1 MNVHIAVSLCS
12 ILMCDLMILIVAQCA
27 PPCDRLSLSPSARSR
42 AHPSVCLF
50 DLFVFVG
57 LLVCMFVQNHE
68 SASLET
74 SKITNFAP
82 TALCIFVDASR
93 KRKKLSMDL
102 SKKAREPRNHEFA
115 ALETSKIINL
125 TPTCAPKASYKQK
138 SLSEG
143 QRMPLQGARGE
154 SKID

>member
-1 MNVHIAVSLCS
+1 
-12 ILMCDLMILIVAQCA
+12 
-27 PPCDRLSLSPSARSR
+27 
-42 AHPSVCLF
+42 
-50 DLFVFVG
+50 
-57 LLVCMFVQNHE
+57 
-68 SASLET
+68 
-74 SKITNFAP
+74 
-82 TALCIFVDASR
+82 
-93 KRKKLSMDL
+93 MDL

-125 TPTCAPKASYKQK
+125 TPTRAPKASYKQK